1 MKNKKIIILCMIFLL
16 SCFNP
21 VYAEEMGNAI
31 TINSVYNDENGIVV
45 SGNISNKPEEVT
57 ILVLDENEDISYID
71 QKQSDAN
78 GNFEFSFKMKNPEN
92 YGDYIVRVGGKN
104 VNIPQE
110 MTFNYQE
117 YIPMMEKRILNG
129 DINVKISGYKPTIT
143 GSLECF
149 EGRELE
155 MVVLNT
161 TDDTGIANEVILS
174 DDGVF
179 NFMYELPN
187 LVYPKN
193 YEILIECKNDE
204 KLLMTLE
211 AEISSSTITLSAAG
225 NLTLGENVRMTGAM
239 QSANTDLLNKE
250 FNITESESVSLTI
263 PNLVASMEC
272 DMSFECFEKIPE
284 GSDDKNEEIK
294 FMVSGNAGDE
304 VLLNI
309 FGSNIISLED
319 KEISVK
325 YTSSEV
331 EIIDLCK
338 FTNAKECSV
347 GVIDDTNVEILV
359 AEEGE
364 IRFKIN
370 KVIPENKIFNG
381 LLNTI
386 SFKKKNDLETEI
398 SYCYK

>member
-1 MKNKKIIILCMIFLL
+1 MIFLL

-57 ILVLDENEDISYID
+57 ILVLDENEEIVYID
-71 QKQSDAN
+71 QKKSNED
-78 GNFEFSFKMKNPEN
+78 GNFEFRFNMKNPEQ
-92 YGDYIVRVGGKN
+92 YGDYVIRVGGKN

-179 NFMYELPN
+179 NFTYELPN
-187 LVYPKN
+187 LIYPKN
-193 YEILIECKNDE
+193 YNILIECKNGE
-204 KLLMTLE
+204 ESLMLFG
-211 AEISSSTITLSAAG
+211 AEISSSTITVSATG
-225 NLTLGENVRMTGAM
+225 NITLGENVRMTGVM

-272 DMSFECFEKIPE
+272 DMNFECFEKIPE
-284 GSDDKNEEIK
+284 ILKYSKCIKITGTKDYIYQLPIYCLSADINDINWRILFDKEYFEIDNLYSVDDVKVIK
-294 FMVSGNAGDE
+294 ADDGLIEFKYLGTDNLINTLSLYTKKSGNTQIMIYQY
-304 VLLNI
+304 N
-309 FGSNIISLED
+309 
-319 KEISVK
+319 
-325 YTSSEV
+325 
-331 EIIDLCK
+331 
-338 FTNAKECSV
+338 
-347 GVIDDTNVEILV
+347 
-359 AEEGE
+359 
-364 IRFKIN
+364 
-370 KVIPENKIFNG
+370 
-381 LLNTI
+381 
-386 SFKKKNDLETEI
+386 
-398 SYCYK
+398 